1 MKNKLSRFKEP
12 FTLVLGALGYALLLK
27 TLNISCPILKLTGI
41 SCPGCGMTRALIS
54 ALQFNFAKAFYFHP
68 LWLIFIIF
76 SVLLIILYIYEKK
89 KMFKL
94 FLGFTIVLFIFTYIL
109 RLFLYEN
116 DIVNIN
122 IEQGLIYQFFHT
134 IFK

>member
-27 TLNISCPILKLTGI
+27 ILNISCPILKLTGI

-68 LWLIFIIF
+68 LWLIFIIL